1 MLALTVLVTFC
12 ETKVNDKDLVTVK
25 LSAADQEVIRLD
37 IAMDNSLFMDLL
49 KVAHK
54 LYSNLKHSLEIE
66 FLPALLEEIL

>member
-12 ETKVNDKDLVTVK
+12 ETEVNDKDLVTVK
-25 LSAADQEVIRLD
+25 LSAADQEVIGLD

-54 LYSNLKHSLEIE
+54 LYSNLEHSLEIE